1 MFGLNYKL
9 QKLEEEGNPV
19 TVGVVGAGNQGRGM
33 INQLVSM
40 PGMRPS
46 IISDIRVENAV
57 QAYLN
62 AGLSRE
68 DFVVTNDQDKAD
80 TALRDGK
87 FVVTENYS
95 IVAAAEGISTVVD
108 ATGVPEVGAHLAVE
122 AIEHGKNIVMLNV
135 ETDITIG
142 SYLKTLADEKNVV
155 YTGSAGDEPGAVKEY
170 YDFAKA
176 MGFEVRVI
184 GKGQNHAIN
193 RASNPDTVAE
203 EARQLNLAPKMLCS
217 FKDGTKT
224 MVEMTAMANSTGMT
238 CDIRGS
244 HGPTT
249 DVNGLAGTFR
259 LKEDG
264 GILDRYGVV
273 EYVNGVAPGV
283 FAIIAHDNAEVNAE
297 MKYLRMGD
305 GPNYTLFRPFHLCSL
320 ETPLSVAM
328 AAIDKMATIEP
339 IGKPVCEVLTVAK
352 KDLKAGE
359 ALDYIGGYTVYGLI
373 EDYDTA
379 RKMNAVPIGLVNKN
393 IKLKQDVKM
402 GEVLTYDMLEMDE
415 DSYVY
420 QLRKLQD
427 ELYKEQ

>member
-9 QKLEEEGNPV
+9 EELEKAGRPI
-19 TVGVVGAGNQGRGM
+19 TVGVVGAGNQGKGM
-33 INQLVSM
+33 INQMICM
-40 PGMRPS
+40 PGLKPV
-46 IISDIRVENAV
+46 IVSDIILENAMK
-57 QAYLN
+57 AYLN
-62 AGLSRE
+62 AGIKE
-68 DFVVTNDQDKAD
+68 EEIVVTQELSEANKAIKG
-80 TALRDGK
+80 GK
-87 FVVTENYS
+87 YVVTKDYK
-95 IVAAAEGISTVVD
+95 IVAAAEGVSSVVD

-122 AIEHGKNIVMLNV
+122 SIEAGKHIIMLNV

-142 SYLKTLADEKNVV
+142 SYLKTLADKKGVV

-193 RASNPDTVAE
+193 RAANPDTVAE
-203 EARQLNLAPKMLCS
+203 EAKELGLVPKMLCS

-238 CDIRGS
+238 CDMRGS

-249 DVNGLAGTFR
+249 DVKGLAKTF
-259 LKEDG
+259 LTKEEG
-264 GILDRYGVV
+264 GILDKYGVV

-283 FAIIAHDNAEVNAE
+283 FAIVSHKNEEVNAE
-297 MKYLRMGD
+297 MRYLRMGE

-328 AAIDKMATIEP
+328 AAIDKMATIAP
-339 IGKPVCEVLTVAK
+339 MGKPVCEVLTVAK
-352 KDLKAGE
+352 RDLKAGE
-359 ALDYIGGYTVYGLI
+359 SLDYIGGYTVYGMI
-373 EDYDTA
+373 EDYETA
-379 RKMNAVPIGLVNKN
+379 KAMNAVPIGLVNKN
-393 IKLKQDVKM
+393 IRLKQDVKT

-415 DSYVY
+415 NSYVY
-420 QLRKLQD
+420 KLRKLQD
-427 ELYKEQ
+427 ELY